1 MPCAM
6 ICLRCKQRGERY
18 SRQVARDGGLR
29 FSSKRIRI
37 FAANAA
43 EVKKRA
49 GRCIGELME
58 EDRKPGRLARQKAPA
73 QEEKSFHPFV
83 LSPTACPLS
92 PPHAQK
98 DIGNHWRCKA
108 HARVLPRIA
117 CSANSASVRP
127 GILCSAVTT
136 MPPATRHRR
145 SNHPGCQGSGPQAP

>member
-37 FAANAA
+37 FAAKAA

-58 EDRKPGRLARQKAPA
+58 EDRKPGRLARQRRRPKRKSRFIHSYCRPLLAPVPA
-73 QEEKSFHPFV
+73 PCSEGHRKSLALQSNRPRTHQDRLLGEVSISKTRDPV
-83 LSPTACPLS
+83 VGRHDHASRNTSSEIKQSGLSE
-92 PPHAQK
+92 
-98 DIGNHWRCKA
+98 
-108 HARVLPRIA
+108 
-117 CSANSASVRP
+117 
-127 GILCSAVTT
+127 
-136 MPPATRHRR
+136 
-145 SNHPGCQGSGPQAP
+145 SGPQAP

>member
-1 MPCAM
+1 M

-37 FAANAA
+37 FAAKAA

-83 LSPTACPLS
+83 LSRTACPLS
-92 PPHAQK
+92 RPHAQK
-98 DIGNHWRCKA
+98 AYLQKPLAVVTADHRIL
-108 HARVLPRIA
+108 VLPML
-117 CSANSASVRP
+117 SSPS
-127 GILCSAVTT
+127 
-136 MPPATRHRR
+136 RR
-145 SNHPGCQGSGPQAP
+145 SWKVRGAIALKRQRFL